1 MGWPNGLAIGRWA
14 CLTGAIT
21 AADVPP
27 VRLHDLRHTHA
38 TVLPQ
43 LSVPVHVISQRLG
56 HASPMVTMTVYAH
69 ALPGSFISTM
79 LAPLPFIH
87 GNGLSM
93 PPDAVPP
100 RSALTSTLTRRVCRS
115 PQISNPSG
123 PRSLTPVPSGAAG
136 VAAPSGHSCIPAR
149 SGPTRGCGKRPNAY
163 PE

>member
-56 HASPMVTMTVYAH
+56 HASTMV
-69 ALPGSFISTM
+69 
-79 LAPLPFIH
+79 APLPFIH

-123 PRSLTPVPSGAAG
+123 PRS
-136 VAAPSGHSCIPAR
+136 
-149 SGPTRGCGKRPNAY
+149 
-163 PE
+163 